1 MFAKASVYTIYKQ
14 VLLDLDKS
22 DEELFDLEQNI
33 FYPSVYIGLVG
44 SRKNIIKPILKNI
57 LFHATNDLVSI
68 KEFESKLLQVEFNDP
83 VHTHLYKACGQI
95 FLNSLD
101 LINYSSKPKELFV
114 DDSLTHPYL
123 KLNQIKA
130 IEQTISQG
138 FKSGIHHQ
146 IMGAGKSFILLNT
159 ISVHQKL
166 NPNPKIYLVTT
177 DRIEIFVSLFIKN
190 KETKF
195 IQWEQNQIINMKN
208 FVFIEN
214 IINKTFDPNLLI
226 PTTKS
231 IIWVCNNAFLK
242 ASSRYKLIPYEY
254 LGLVLVD
261 EAHSVSG
268 KINYSMLSWIKSFGC
283 EVIGFSATPLRPIRS
298 ASKQLVDIYGISNKL
313 NIISNYNM
321 IDALAD
327 ERILPINHTLINK
340 SSANYLDVI
349 QKYYLDNLSL
359 PYSKGVI
366 WVNRISTLNEYYD
379 QISKIVP
386 NIFKSYSGVDLNDQ
400 ISKFEDLDSNGLLL
414 CVNRCKE
421 GSDIKNLD
429 CEFLLNPTKKRSIVV
444 ALQSLGRVM
453 RHGSDNQKKCGYVYE
468 IVDLDQSP
476 EIFTVDRLLEYYK
489 MIYNLAE
496 LYDQIEFADQILKL
510 NEKVKITNGE
520 ITIQISETCEYKIDI
535 CNIVDKY
542 QIQTID
548 WSQFELNVKKLCE
561 QKIKQQIGIKDQVL
575 DINSIYRVAI
585 NTNKLM
591 RSNYIRTVKTSPTPT
606 WGCKESV
613 STGIKPGDLVLFE
626 IDTNVDIYRVLRV
639 SIDPDESTKLWN
651 DKIFSRIIKLEFIK
665 TLQVSNYL
673 KYINE
678 LAGYK
683 EAFAP
688 RTITIVK
695 SSSKLAEWIR

>member
-1 MFAKASVYTIYKQ
+1 MFAKASVYSVYKQ
-14 VLLDLDKS
+14 ILLDIDKS

-57 LFHATNDLVSI
+57 VYHATNDLVSI
-68 KEFESKLLQVEFNDP
+68 EKFENKLYQVEFNDP
-83 VHTHLYKACGQI
+83 IHTYLYKACGQI
-95 FLNSLD
+95 FLNSLN
-101 LINYSSKPKELFV
+101 LINYSSKPKELFA
-114 DDSLTHPYL
+114 DDSQIHPYL
-123 KLNQIKA
+123 KPNQTKA

-159 ISVHQKL
+159 ISVHQAI

-177 DRIEIFVSLFIKN
+177 DRIEIFVSLFIKDQ
-190 KETKF
+190 EQKF
-195 IQWEQNQIINMKN
+195 AQWEQNQIIQMKN
-208 FVFIEN
+208 FVFVEN
-214 IINKTFDPNLLI
+214 IINKTFNPNTLI
-226 PTTKS
+226 PTNKS

-242 ASSRYKLIPYEY
+242 AASRYKLIPYEH

-298 ASKQLVDIYGISNKL
+298 ASKQLVDIYGINNKL

-327 ERILPINHTLINK
+327 GRILPINHTIIDK
-340 SSANYLDVI
+340 SNSSYLDVI
-349 QKYYLDNLSL
+349 QKYYLDNSSL
-359 PYSKGVI
+359 PYSKGVV
-366 WVNRISTLNEYYD
+366 WVNRISILNEYYD
-379 QISKIVP
+379 QIAKIVP
-386 NIFKSYSGVDLNDQ
+386 NIFKSYSGSENQ
-400 ISKFEDLDSNGLLL
+400 IFEFEDLDTQGLLL

-444 ALQSLGRVM
+444 ALQSFGRVM
-453 RHGSDNQKKCGYVYE
+453 RHGSDNRKKCGCVYE

-496 LYDQIEFADQILKL
+496 LDDQIEFADQILKL
-510 NEKVKITNGE
+510 NEKVKITNGV
-520 ITIQISETCEYKIDI
+520 IAISVGETCEYKIDI
-535 CNIVDKY
+535 CGVVGNS

-548 WSQFELNVKKLCE
+548 WTQFELNVKKLCE
-561 QKIKQQIGIKDQVL
+561 QKIKQQIGIKDQVV
-575 DINSIYRVAI
+575 DCNSIYRVAI

-591 RSNYIRTVKTSPTPT
+591 RSNYIRTVKTSSTPT

-626 IDTNVDIYRVLRV
+626 IDTNVDIYKVIEVL
-639 SIDPDESTKLWN
+639 IDSEQSLKLWN

-695 SSSKLAEWIR
+695 SSSKLAEWIG